1 MIGLSK
7 KIAFIVLIFSLSC
20 KGQNLLDEKSYT
32 EEDLYRPNFHFTPK
46 KNWMNDPNGM
56 FYINGCYHL
65 YYQYYPDGNKWGPMH
80 WGHTISK
87 DLVKWDEQ
95 PIALFPDHLGY
106 IFSGSAVVDNKNTS
120 GLGDGKNTPIVA
132 IYTYHDPVKEKA
144 NQIDVESQGMAYSL
158 DNGFTWEKYK
168 NNPIVKNPGIQD
180 FRDPKVL
187 WDAIH
192 KQWILV
198 LAAHDRVKFYRSD
211 DLKDWEYL
219 SDFGV
224 NFGAHDGVWE
234 CPDFFSMKVEKTGE
248 IKWILIQSLNPG
260 GPNGG
265 SGTQYFVGDFD
276 GKNFIL
282 DKTFVKTVENKKAIW
297 LDYGKDNYA
306 GVTWNNIPKSD
317 GRKLMIGWMAN
328 WDYAQEVPTVAWR
341 NSMTIPRE
349 LTLLRTNKGYH
360 INVQPVRE
368 IESYI
373 SKTIKKGNITVNG
386 PKLLVDNKTADFTKA
401 EIKFRLKNLEK
412 NSYSF
417 AFVNQAGEQI
427 VFGINNN
434 ENYLFVDRSKSGKI
448 EFSKKFA
455 LSITKAQLDRTLKT
469 ADIRILIDKT
479 SIEIFFNNGEKVITE
494 TFFPTEPFT
503 DFKVLSTVQTEIS
516 NLIIN
521 QFQFN

>member
-1 MIGLSK
+1 MIGISK

-20 KGQNLLDEKSYT
+20 KGQHLLDEKSYT

-56 FYINGCYHL
+56 FYINGYYHL

-106 IFSGSAVVDNKNTS
+106 IFSGSVVVDNKNTS
-120 GLGDGKNTPIVA
+120 GLGDGKNIPIVA

-144 NQIDVESQGMAYSL
+144 NQIDIESQGMAYSL

-265 SGTQYFVGDFD
+265 SGTQYFIGDFD

-282 DKTFVKTVENKKAIW
+282 DKTFVKKVENKKAIW

-341 NSMTIPRE
+341 NSMTVPRE
-349 LTLLRTNKGYH
+349 LKLLKTNKGYH

-368 IESYI
+368 IKSYI

-401 EIKFRLKNLEK
+401 EIKFRLKNLKK

-494 TFFPTEPFT
+494 TFFPTQPFT
-503 DFKVLSTVQTEIS
+503 DFKALSTVQTEIS

>member
-1 MIGLSK
+1 MIRISK
-7 KIAFIVLIFSLSC
+7 KILFVVLIFSLSC
-20 KGQNLLDEKSYT
+20 KGQQLLDKKTYT
-32 EEDLYRPNFHFTPK
+32 EEELYRPNFHFTPK

-56 FYINGCYHL
+56 FYANGYYHL
-65 YYQYYPDGNKWGPMH
+65 YYQYYPNGNKWGPMH

-95 PIALFPDHLGY
+95 PIALYPDNLGY
-106 IFSGSAVVDNKNTS
+106 IFSGSVVVDNENTS
-120 GLGDGKNTPIVA
+120 GFGDGKNAPVIA

-144 NQIDVESQGMAYSL
+144 NHIDVESQGMAYSW

-192 KQWILV
+192 KQWILI
-198 LAAHDRVKFYRSD
+198 LAAHDRVKFYHSD
-211 DLKDWEYL
+211 NLKDWEYL
-219 SDFGV
+219 SDFGA
-224 NFGAHDGVWE
+224 NFGAHEGVWE
-234 CPDFFSMKVEKTGE
+234 CPDFFSMKVEETGE

-265 SGTQYFVGDFD
+265 SGTQYFIGDFD

-282 DKTFVKTVENKKAIW
+282 DKTFVKTVGNKKAIW

-349 LTLLRTNKGYH
+349 LKLFKTNKGYR

-368 IESYI
+368 IERYI
-373 SKTIKKGNITVNG
+373 SKTIKKGNLKISG
-386 PKLLVDNKTADFTKA
+386 PKLLVDNRTADLTKA
-401 EIKFRLKNLEK
+401 EIKFSLKNLKKE
-412 NSYSF
+412 SYSF
-417 AFVNQAGEQI
+417 AFMNQAGEQI

-448 EFSKKFA
+448 EFSEKFA

-494 TFFPTEPFT
+494 TFFPTQPFT
-503 DFKVLSTVQTEIS
+503 DFKELSTVKTEIN